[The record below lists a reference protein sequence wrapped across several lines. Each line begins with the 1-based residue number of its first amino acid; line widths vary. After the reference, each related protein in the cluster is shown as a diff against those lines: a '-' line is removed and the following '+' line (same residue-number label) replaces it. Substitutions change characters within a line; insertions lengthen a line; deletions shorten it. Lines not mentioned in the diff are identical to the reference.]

1 MTEPIYQQV
10 SAEVKIA
17 MKAREK
23 DRVGA
28 LRLVMADFQRVEVDE
43 RIEIDDKRALIILDK
58 MVKQRKDS
66 LKQFEDAGRDD
77 LARIEAYEIAIIGE
91 FLPDQLGADE
101 VDQIVTRAIEQTAA
115 TGMQDMGKVMAIVK
129 PQVQGRA
136 DMGEISSLV
145 KSQLG

>member
-1 MTEPIYQQV
+1 MTELIYQQV

-17 MKAREK
+17 MKARKK
-23 DRVGA
+23 DRVAA
-28 LRLVMADFQRVEVDE
+28 LRLVMAEFKRVEVDE

-77 LARIEAYEIAIIGE
+77 LARIEAFEIAIIGE

-101 VDQIVTRAIEQTAA
+101 VAQIVTRAIEQSAA

>member
-1 MTEPIYQQV
+1 MTELIYQQV

-17 MKAREK
+17 MKARKK
-23 DRVGA
+23 DRVAA
-28 LRLVMADFQRVEVDE
+28 LRLVMAEFKRVEVDE

-77 LARIEAYEIAIIGE
+77 LASIEAFEIAIIGE

-101 VDQIVTRAIEQTAA
+101 VAQIVTRAIEQSAA

>member
-23 DRVGA
+23 DRVAA
-28 LRLVMADFQRVEVDE
+28 LRLVMSEFKRVEIDE

-77 LARIEAYEIAIIGE
+77 LARIEALEIAIIGE
-91 FLPDQLGADE
+91 FLPDQLGTDE
-101 VDQIVTRAIEQTAA
+101 VAQIVTRAIDQSAA

>member
-23 DRVGA
+23 DRVAA
-28 LRLVMADFQRVEVDE
+28 LRLVMSEFKRVEIDE

-77 LARIEAYEIAIIGE
+77 LARIEALEIAIIGE

-101 VDQIVTRAIEQTAA
+101 DAQIVTRAIEQSAA

>member
-1 MTEPIYQQV
+1 MTELIYQQV

-17 MKAREK
+17 MKARKK
-23 DRVGA
+23 DRVAA
-28 LRLVMADFQRVEVDE
+28 LRLVMAEFKRVEVDE

-77 LARIEAYEIAIIGE
+77 LARIEAFEIAIIGE
-91 FLPDQLGADE
+91 FLPDQLGANE
-101 VDQIVTRAIEQTAA
+101 VAQIVTRAIEQSAA

>member
-66 LKQFEDAGRDD
+66 LKQFKDAGRDD

-101 VDQIVTRAIEQTAA
+101 VAQIVTRAIEQTAA
-115 TGMQDMGKVMAIVK
+115 TGMQDMGKVMTIVK

>member
-23 DRVGA
+23 DRVAA
-28 LRLVMADFQRVEVDE
+28 LRLVMSEFKRVEIDE

-77 LARIEAYEIAIIGE
+77 LARIEALEIAIIGE

-101 VDQIVTRAIEQTAA
+101 VAQIVTRAIEQSAA

>member
-23 DRVGA
+23 DRVAA
-28 LRLVMADFQRVEVDE
+28 LRLVMSEFKRVEIDE

-77 LARIEAYEIAIIGE
+77 LARIEALEIAIIGE

-101 VDQIVTRAIEQTAA
+101 VAQIVTRAIDQSAA
-115 TGMQDMGKVMAIVK
+115 TGMRDMGKVMAIVK

>member
-23 DRVGA
+23 DRVAA
-28 LRLVMADFQRVEVDE
+28 LRLVMSEFKRVEIDE

-77 LARIEAYEIAIIGE
+77 LARIEALEIAIIGE

-101 VDQIVTRAIEQTAA
+101 VAQIVTRAIDQSAA

>member
-1 MTEPIYQQV
+1 
-10 SAEVKIA
+10 

-23 DRVGA
+23 DRVAA
-28 LRLVMADFQRVEVDE
+28 LRLVMSEFKRVEIDE

-77 LARIEAYEIAIIGE
+77 LARIEALEIAIIGE

-101 VDQIVTRAIEQTAA
+101 VAQIVTRAIDQSAA